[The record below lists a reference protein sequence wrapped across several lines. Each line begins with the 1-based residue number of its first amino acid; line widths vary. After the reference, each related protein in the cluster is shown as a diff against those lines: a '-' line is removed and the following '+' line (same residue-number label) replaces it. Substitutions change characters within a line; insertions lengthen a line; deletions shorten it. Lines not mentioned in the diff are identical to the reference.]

1 MLALFTILFIAG
13 IIAGIIAIALIPF
26 ASSSEENGKHILI
39 VLLTYIGCVLLTNA
53 CFWASILYFVIKLL
67 KNVL

>member
-1 MLALFTILFIAG
+1 MLALFTILFITG

-26 ASSSEENGKHILI
+26 ASSSDENGKHILLVVLI
-39 VLLTYIGCVLLTNA
+39 YVGGVLLANA
-53 CFWASILYFVIKLL
+53 CFWSTILYFVIKLL